1 MRAIG
6 GASKE
11 LRKEVANL
19 NRDADNGDGWK
30 DIDLIKF
37 EEGETA
43 IRIGSFSMQV
53 GSSGEGSKI
62 TVMAK

>member
-30 DIDLIKF
+30 EIGDKELISEIYKKRLKL
-37 EEGETA
+37 G
-43 IRIGSFSMQV
+43 GKKKK
-53 GSSGEGSKI
+53 KI
-62 TVMAK
+62 